1 MGISYPGTPPG
12 TGFDTGTSTTAFS
25 VPSEPEGTPLS
36 ESGTSNRDHP
46 ELHEDINLAVMA
58 LETTASQFTHDH
70 SGDTT
75 SPQAVVHGAK
85 LNQANTHQN
94 PDTDAATTS
103 LHHTLGRNAN
113 QAAPGNLQLDYA
125 SNRPDILH
133 RPYLI
138 CTSASRPTP
147 FPGLMIFEDDTNL
160 LWVWAN
166 TGSGY
171 AWQLIPFLQ
180 IPQVQLQQATP
191 QQLRTPGW
199 IELLWDDIVND
210 TANFFNSAVNAAGL
224 VVQQAGLYATNL
236 AVQFDPAIAPD
247 VAQVALFV
255 NNQISSIQSN
265 VFQRGESYVPG
276 FSQTVAAQG
285 PINLNNGDVVTG
297 AVSYVASQGLGVV
310 NTFVNQANNLT
321 SRIGLAFMGS

>member
-46 ELHEDINLAVMA
+46 QLHEDINLAVMA
-58 LETTASQFTHDH
+58 LETHASQFTHDH

-75 SPQAVVHGAK
+75 TPQAVIHGAK
-85 LNQANTHQN
+85 LVQANTHQSA
-94 PDTDAATTS
+94 DTDTATTAI
-103 LHHTLGRNAN
+103 HHTLGTGAF
-113 QAAPGNLQLDYA
+113 QAAAGNHNHEYA
-125 SNRPDILH
+125 SLLH
-133 RPYLI
+133 PPYII
-138 CTSASRPTP
+138 CTSLTHPLSP
-147 FPGLMIFEDDTNL
+147 FPGMQIFETDTNFL
-160 LWVWAN
+160 RIWAN
-166 TGSGY
+166 VGEGY

-180 IPQVQLQQATP
+180 IPQVQVQQSAP
-191 QQLRTPGW
+191 QQLHTPGW

-224 VVQQAGLYATNL
+224 IVNEAGTYATNL

-310 NTFVNQANNLT
+310 NTFVNQAQNLT
-321 SRIGLAFMGS
+321 SRIGLTFMGK